1 MPIGILAIQGAFRE
15 HEMTLD
21 RLHVKHFQIRQAKDL
36 DQPMEGLI
44 LPGGESTTMV
54 KLLTDLKLFEP
65 LLSLITSGLPVFGTC
80 AGLLLLA
87 KQISGTDKLGFQT
100 MSIRAKRNA
109 YGRQLGSFACE
120 GHFAD
125 LGIIPMVF
133 IRAPYID
140 SIFGKTEI
148 LAIVNDHI
156 VAARENQQLV
166 TAFHPELTNDD
177 SVHKYFIS
185 MCQKNKKS

>member
-1 MPIGILAIQGAFRE
+1 
-15 HEMTLD
+15 
-21 RLHVKHFQIRQAKDL
+21 
-36 DQPMEGLI
+36 
-44 LPGGESTTMV
+44 
-54 KLLTDLKLFEP
+54 
-65 LLSLITSGLPVFGTC
+65 
-80 AGLLLLA
+80 
-87 KQISGTDKLGFQT
+87 